1 MKGQI
6 ILVTG
11 GARSGKSEFA
21 EQFVKQKSDLIKA
34 PHMDSVGYIATAE
47 AKDQEMQERIE
58 IHQKRRPSSWKTY
71 ELGSQGMNAFS
82 EAISSCHVVLFDC
95 LTMFVANQLFAYSE
109 KLSRLE
115 RQQAILA
122 DINQLLLEAS
132 QSSSI
137 VVFVTNELGLGIVPD
152 NALAREY
159 RDLVGL
165 VNQTVAQAAEE
176 VFFVVSG
183 ISLPIKSLGVS
194 L

>member
-1 MKGQI
+1 MKEQI

-21 EQFVKQKSDLIKA
+21 EQLVQKKADLIKGVHSGVVA
-34 PHMDSVGYIATAE
+34 YVATAE
-47 AKDQEMQERIE
+47 AKDHEMQERIE
-58 IHQKRRPSSWKTY
+58 IHQKRRPSNWKTY
-71 ELGSQGMNAFS
+71 ELGSQGIEVFR
-82 EAISSCHVVLFDC
+82 EAISACSVVLFDC
-95 LTMFVANQLFAYSE
+95 LTMFVANQLFAYSNQ
-109 KLSRLE
+109 LSRQE

-122 DINQLLLEAS
+122 DVDKLMFEVN

-137 VVFVTNELGLGIVPD
+137 IVFVTNELGLGIVPD

-165 VNQTVAQAAEE
+165 VNQKVAQAAEE
-176 VFFVVSG
+176 VFFVASG